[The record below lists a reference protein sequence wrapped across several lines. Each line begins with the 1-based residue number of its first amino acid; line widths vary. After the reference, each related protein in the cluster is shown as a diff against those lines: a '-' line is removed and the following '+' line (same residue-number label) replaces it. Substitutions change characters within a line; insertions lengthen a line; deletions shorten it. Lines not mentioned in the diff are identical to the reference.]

1 MCQIK
6 CFLYEL
12 DENKKLIKSKRA
24 WFHRSFITTEIQ
36 DEFFLFWFKCDLNS
50 SSFLKK
56 QKKKNR
62 NVLLFCVLL
71 FWLH

>member
-36 DEFFLFWFKCDLNS
+36 DEFFLFWFKCE
-50 SSFLKK
+50 FK
-56 QKKKNR
+56 
-62 NVLLFCVLL
+62 
-71 FWLH
+71 